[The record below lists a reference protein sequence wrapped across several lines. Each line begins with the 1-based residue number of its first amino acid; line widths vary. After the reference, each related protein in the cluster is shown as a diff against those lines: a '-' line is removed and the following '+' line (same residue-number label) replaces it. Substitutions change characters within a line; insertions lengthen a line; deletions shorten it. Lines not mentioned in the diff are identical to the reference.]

1 MGGFEPPTSHTLS
14 ECANLTALHP
24 ETGQIYEDVA
34 GEHATACHLLMGNIE
49 TGWAC

>member
-14 ECANLTALHP
+14 ECASLTALHP
-24 ETGQIYEDVA
+24 EARRIYEDISGGRV
-34 GEHATACHLLMGNIE
+34 TAYHLLMTNIE